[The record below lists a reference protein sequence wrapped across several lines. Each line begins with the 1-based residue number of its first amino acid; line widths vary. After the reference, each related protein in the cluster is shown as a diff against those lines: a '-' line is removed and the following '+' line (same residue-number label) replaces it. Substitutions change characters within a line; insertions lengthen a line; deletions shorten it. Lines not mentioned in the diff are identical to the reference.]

1 MEGGGGPGSQLSRL
15 RGVDPCGERDMQGQ
29 EPPPWGGASEKA
41 GPRCPFAVAGAC
53 GAECLRFWEGRLS
66 SLSQGYQHWP
76 PEVRP
81 WAGPCVWDSQGSGPG
96 PRGRG
101 VPRVRVGAMGGAEGL
116 VSREGRSQWPPMCPV
131 GWVGWDWTV
140 GGGPSVASHGDSWRW
155 LFRRS
160 LRGCQSQHQCRPHLW
175 FCALHGDETTEE
187 TVLGSGSTG
196 ISSPGS
202 CASHGS

>member
-1 MEGGGGPGSQLSRL
+1 
-15 RGVDPCGERDMQGQ
+15 MQGQ
-29 EPPPWGGASEKA
+29 EPSPWGGASEEKA
-41 GPRCPFAVAGAC
+41 GPRCPSVVAGAC
-53 GAECLRFWEGRLS
+53 GPCLRFWEGRLS
-66 SLSQGYQHWP
+66 SLSQGYQHRP

-81 WAGPCVWDSQGSGPG
+81 RAGPRVWDSQGSGPG

-116 VSREGRSQWPPMCPV
+116 VSREGRSQLAPHVSCRL
-131 GWVGWDWTV
+131 GGLGLDS
-140 GGGPSVASHGDSWRW
+140 GGGAFVASHGDSWRW

-187 TVLGSGSTG
+187 TVLGSGSAG

-202 CASHGS
+202 CAFHGS